1 MDRYA
6 ASYLNEIQY
15 FVDAISKNAP
25 IPVSG
30 DDGLKATI
38 IAVAAKKS
46 VLEGRP
52 VAISEIAASL

>member
-6 ASYLNEIQY
+6 ASYLNEIQ
-15 FVDAISKNAP
+15 FFIDALSKNEP
-25 IPVSG
+25 IPVG
-30 DDGLKATI
+30 GNVGLKATI

-52 VAISEIAASL
+52 VAISEIIAGL